1 MKEEEALY
9 KGALES
15 LSAYVKTHGMRASV
29 VREMV
34 LAQACLLKQPFT
46 AALLEEACKT
56 EHISTGTVYNALN
69 LFIEAEIVKVYDR
82 GYGQTV
88 TEYEV
93 TNTAS
98 RSHMQI
104 ICRKCGRRA
113 GFYDKALMRMIN
125 ERKYVNFNMQNYTLV
140 VYGECKICR
149 KLAVKKKNK
158 G

>member
-9 KGALES
+9 KTALDK
-15 LSAYVKTHGMRASV
+15 LTAYIQSHSMRASV

-34 LAQACLLKQPFT
+34 LAQVCLLKQPFT
-46 AALLEEACKT
+46 AAQLEDACQA

-69 LFIEAEIVKVYDR
+69 LFVEAQIVKVYDR

-88 TEYEV
+88 TEYELC
-93 TNTAS
+93 TAAS

-113 GFYDKALMRMIN
+113 AFYDKAIMRLIA
-125 ERKYVNFNMQNYTLV
+125 ERKYANFNMQNYTLV

-149 KLAVKKKNK
+149 RLAVKKSLK
-158 G
+158 

>member
-9 KGALES
+9 KASLER
-15 LSAYVKTHGMRASV
+15 LTAYIRSHNMRASV

-34 LAQACLLKQPFT
+34 LAQTCLLKQPFT
-46 AALLEEACKT
+46 AVQLEEVCKS

-69 LFIEAEIVKVYDR
+69 LFVEAEIVKVYDR

-88 TEYEV
+88 TEYELC
-93 TNTAS
+93 TTAS

-113 GFYDKALMRMIN
+113 AFYDKAVLRLIS
-125 ERKYVNFNMQNYTLV
+125 ERKYANFNMQNCTLV

-149 KLAVKKKNK
+149 RLAVRKSLK
-158 G
+158 

>member
-9 KGALES
+9 KAALER
-15 LSAYVKTHGMRASV
+15 LNAYIRCHAMRASV

-46 AALLEEACKT
+46 AVQLEEACRS
-56 EHISTGTVYNALN
+56 EHISVGTVYNALD
-69 LFIEAEIVKVYDR
+69 LFVTAEIVKVYDR

-88 TEYEV
+88 TEYEL
-93 TNTAS
+93 TTTSS

-113 GFYDKALMRMIN
+113 SFSDKAIMRLIM
-125 ERKYVNFNMQNYTLV
+125 ERKYTNFKAQNCTLV

-149 KLAVKKKNK
+149 RLAVKKN
-158 G
+158 

>member
-9 KGALES
+9 KAALER
-15 LSAYVKTHGMRASV
+15 LGDYIKTHDMRASV

-46 AALLEEACKT
+46 AAQLEEACKT

-69 LFIEAEIVKVYDR
+69 LFVEAEIVKVYDR

-88 TEYEV
+88 TEYELC
-93 TNTAS
+93 TAAS
-98 RSHMQI
+98 RSHMQL

-113 GFYDKALMRMIN
+113 NFYDKAIMRLIA
-125 ERKYVNFNMQNYTLV
+125 ERKYPNFNMQNYTLV

-149 KLAVKKKNK
+149 RLAVKKN
-158 G
+158 